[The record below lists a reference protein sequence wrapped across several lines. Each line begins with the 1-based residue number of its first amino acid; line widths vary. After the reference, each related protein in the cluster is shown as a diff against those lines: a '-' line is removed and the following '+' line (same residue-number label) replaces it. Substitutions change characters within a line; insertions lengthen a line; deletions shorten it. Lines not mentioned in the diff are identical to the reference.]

1 MHHKSNLAHSATEIK
16 MALFASESG
25 KQFAKPATG
34 KYVGTVIDV
43 VDLGL
48 CKPKNNNPAFS
59 NEPVRR
65 VQIIWNLVGPDGKL
79 IEYSEAPPNK
89 LGTGGGQFKPTRLY
103 TIVSGINAA
112 PPPQPFAT
120 FDVESIIGKSNE
132 LFIVKTGDGDN
143 ARSEIAGFLP
153 VPPGVNPPGIP
164 SDYKRKPHKTA
175 TATLPTPPAQPAQ
188 PATQSTPAQEVQF

>member
-1 MHHKSNLAHSATEIK
+1 MP
-16 MALFASESG
+16 LFASESG
-25 KQFAKPATG
+25 KVFSKPATG
-34 KYVGTVIDV
+34 KYVGTIIDV

-48 CKPKNNNPAFS
+48 CTPKSNNPAFS
-59 NEPVRR
+59 NAPVRR
-65 VQIIWNLVGPDGKL
+65 VQIVWNLVGPDGKL

-103 TIVSGINAA
+103 TIVSGVQQA
-112 PPPQPFAT
+112 PPPQPFSL

-153 VPPGVNPPGIP
+153 VPPGVTPPGIP
-164 SDYKRKPHKTA
+164 ADYKRKPHKTA
-175 TATLPTPPAQPAQ
+175 AAPAVPAPQPAQ
-188 PATQSTPAQEVQF
+188 PTQPQAEVKF